1 MSEIKRPVIT
11 KEQAEAIQFLRSG
24 GNDWTDGDILEH
36 HASGKWSN
44 EYAPLNNLGITTL
57 AAALINGYEVEKTP
71 EEKVREFYQRYDYD
85 LRMYPAEMYFRAKEI
100 QRIIKCTLN
109 YLGVQ
114 VAGVNDEE
122 GDENAD
128 DR

>member
-114 VAGVNDEE
+114 VAGVNDEM
-122 GDENAD
+122 GDEDDD

>member
-1 MSEIKRPVIT
+1 MSEVKKPVIT
-11 KEQAEAIQFLRSG
+11 KEQADAIETFLEKGTKEELLIAKVHCCHFGDEYSG
-24 GNDWTDGDILEH
+24 INTIDIM
-36 HASGKWSN
+36 
-44 EYAPLNNLGITTL
+44 TL

-71 EEKVREFYQRYDYD
+71 EEKVREFYDSFEWGI
-85 LRMYPAEMYFRAKEI
+85 RMYPSEIYCRNQVI
-100 QRIIKCTLN
+100 QRAIKCTLN

-114 VAGVNDEE
+114 IAGINDEE